1 MDIFAWW
8 GYNFCPNLELTK
20 KILISKKKK
29 KRTWL
34 NLAHGKGQTKGKG
47 VRFKRRYS
55 SFEVFMEISNIFVER
70 LKGARKVS

>member
-1 MDIFAWW
+1 M
-8 GYNFCPNLELTK
+8 
-20 KILISKKKK
+20 
-29 KRTWL
+29 
-34 NLAHGKGQTKGKG
+34 AHGKGQTKGKG

>member
-29 KRTWL
+29 KKKKEL
-34 NLAHGKGQTKGKG
+34 G
-47 VRFKRRYS
+47 
-55 SFEVFMEISNIFVER
+55 
-70 LKGARKVS
+70 

>member
-29 KRTWL
+29 KKKKK
-34 NLAHGKGQTKGKG
+34 NVGKSGLMVKAKQRVKVLGSKGGTLHLKCLWKSQT
-47 VRFKRRYS
+47 S
-55 SFEVFMEISNIFVER
+55 L
-70 LKGARKVS
+70 LKD